1 MLETTDRIG
10 VNVKTM
16 NMALDEDK
24 VILRRLE
31 ENVWNILNK
40 VD

>member
-16 NMALDEDK
+16 NLALDEDK

-31 ENVWNILNK
+31 ENVLQLLQ
-40 VD
+40 